1 MASKLYGQFLSQAL
15 NKEIDWDTDTIKV
28 ALLTNSYT
36 PDQDA
41 HNYLDDVIANEVTGA
56 TGYTAGGN
64 TLANKTNS
72 YNSATNVIVL
82 DADDTTWSS
91 STITARYAVI
101 ACCASIGSINNT
113 YAVIKSAV
121 CEISDPVAISIVPTS
136 CIDAVKTSVIT
147 LFTFL
152 SPPAVTF

>member
-41 HNYLDDVIANEVTGA
+41 HNYLDDVIANEVTGV
-56 TGYTAGGN
+56 GYTAGGN
-64 TLANKTNS
+64 TLASKTNS

-101 ACCASIGSINNT
+101 YDASPATNATRPLIG
-113 YAVIKSAV
+113 YVDFG
-121 CEISDPVAISIVPTS
+121 SDQSSSNGNFTITWDATGIVRITVA
-136 CIDAVKTSVIT
+136 
-147 LFTFL
+147 
-152 SPPAVTF
+152 

>member
-1 MASKLYGQFLSQAL
+1 MPSKLYGQFLSQAL

-36 PDQDA
+36 PDQDV
-41 HNYLDDVIANEVTGA
+41 HNYLDDVVTYEVTGA

-72 YNSATNVIVL
+72 YNSATNVITL

-101 ACCASIGSINNT
+101 YDATPATNATKPLIG
-113 YAVIKSAV
+113 YVDFG
-121 CEISDPVAISIVPTS
+121 SDQSSSNGNFTITWDATGIVRITVA
-136 CIDAVKTSVIT
+136 
-147 LFTFL
+147 
-152 SPPAVTF
+152 

>member
-41 HNYLDDVIANEVTGA
+41 HNYFDDVSTFEVTG
-56 TGYTAGGN
+56 TGYTQGGN
-64 TLANKTNS
+64 TLANKTNT

-101 ACCASIGSINNT
+101 YDASPATNATRPLIG
-113 YAVIKSAV
+113 YVDFG
-121 CEISDPVAISIVPTS
+121 SDQSSSNGNFTITWDATGIVRITVA
-136 CIDAVKTSVIT
+136 
-147 LFTFL
+147 
-152 SPPAVTF
+152 

>member
-41 HNYLDDVIANEVTGA
+41 HNYLDDVVANEVTG
-56 TGYTAGGN
+56 TGYTTGGA

-82 DADDTTWSS
+82 DADDVTWSS

-101 ACCASIGSINNT
+101 YDASPATNATKPLIG
-113 YAVIKSAV
+113 YVDFG
-121 CEISDPVAISIVPTS
+121 SDQSSSNGNFTITWDATGIVRITVA
-136 CIDAVKTSVIT
+136 
-147 LFTFL
+147 
-152 SPPAVTF
+152 